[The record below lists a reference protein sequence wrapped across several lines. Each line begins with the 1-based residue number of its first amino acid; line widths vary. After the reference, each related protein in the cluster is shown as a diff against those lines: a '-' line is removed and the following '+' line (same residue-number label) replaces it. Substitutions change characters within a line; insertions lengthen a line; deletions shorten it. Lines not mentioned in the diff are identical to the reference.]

1 MNVIKKLV
9 GAMAVVAMALAFS
22 CCSETRPMKALVVS
36 GQNNH
41 NWQVSHKVLKLILD
55 NSGMFQTDIV
65 LTPAKGGD
73 MNGFNPEVDKYDV
86 VVLDYNGD
94 RWSASTDS
102 AFLQY
107 VRNGGGVVVYHA
119 ADNAFADWDEF
130 NRIIALGGWEG
141 RNEKSG
147 PYCYLK
153 EGKLVL
159 DDRPGPGGSH
169 GRQWEFSMHCRNA
182 GHPVTNGL
190 PDNWLHGQDE
200 LYDSMRGPA
209 NIKDLLYTA
218 SSDASTGGSGRE
230 EPLVFTVDYAN
241 ARIFHIMLGHCG
253 NNAEENPAMQCA
265 GFQTLLLRGAE
276 WAATGKV
283 RQPVPSDFPTSES
296 VSLRP
301 DYRMPASDVERLS
314 RIFRITVQN

>member
-9 GAMAVVAMALAFS
+9 GAMAIVAVLLAFS
-22 CCSETRPMKALVVS
+22 CCSETKPIKALVVS

-65 LTPAKGGD
+65 LTPEKGGD
-73 MNGFNPEVDKYDV
+73 MNEFKPEFDKYDV

-94 RWSASTDS
+94 RWSAETDS

-130 NRIIALGGWEG
+130 NRVIALGGWEG
-141 RNEKSG
+141 RNEKHG
-147 PYCYLK
+147 PYCYW
-153 EGKLVL
+153 ENGGLVL
-159 DDRPGPGGSH
+159 DETPGNGGSH
-169 GRQWEFSMHCRNA
+169 GQQREYAMHCRNA
-182 GHPVTNGL
+182 EHPVTKGL
-190 PDNWLHGQDE
+190 PDNWIHGKDE
-200 LYDSMRGPA
+200 MYDSMRGPA
-209 NIKDLLYTA
+209 NIKDLLYSGKA
-218 SSDASTGGSGRE
+218 EKETGGSGKE
-230 EPLVFTVDYAN
+230 EPLVFTVDYGK

-253 NNAEENPAMQCA
+253 PTVEDNPAMQCA

-276 WAATGKV
+276 WAATGNV
-283 RQPVPSDFPTSES
+283 TQSLPDDFPTNKA
-296 VSLRP
+296 VSLRKE
-301 DYRMPASDVERLS
+301 YTIVKK
-314 RIFRITVQN
+314 

>member
-1 MNVIKKLV
+1 MFIFRLLSKALV
-9 GAMAVVAMALAFS
+9 CISAAMTIIS
-22 CCSETRPMKALVVS
+22 CSDREPMKALIVS

-41 NWQVSHKVLKLILD
+41 NWPVSHKVLKQILD
-55 NSGMFQTDIV
+55 NSGIFVTDLAI
-65 LTPAKGGD
+65 TAPAGGD
-73 MNGFNPEVDKYDV
+73 MDGFRPDFDDYDV
-86 VVLDYNGD
+86 VILDYNGD
-94 RWSASTDS
+94 RWPAETDS
-102 AFLQY
+102 AFLEY
-107 VRNGGGVVVYHA
+107 VSNGGGVVVYHA
-119 ADNAFADWDEF
+119 ADNAFAGWEEY
-130 NRIIALGGWEG
+130 NRVIALGGWEG

-283 RQPVPSDFPTSES
+283 RQPAPSDFPTSES

>member
-9 GAMAVVAMALAFS
+9 GAMVVVAMTLAFS
-22 CCSETRPMKALVVS
+22 CCSETKPIKALVVS

-73 MNGFNPEVDKYDV
+73 MNEFNPEFDKYDV

-94 RWSASTDS
+94 RWSAETDS

-130 NRIIALGGWEG
+130 NWIVALGGWEG
-141 RNEKSG
+141 RNEKHG
-147 PYCYLK
+147 PYCYW
-153 EGKLVL
+153 ENGGLVL
-159 DDRPGPGGSH
+159 DETPGHGGSH
-169 GRQWEFSMHCRNA
+169 GQQREYAMYCRNA
-182 GHPVTNGL
+182 VHPITKGL
-190 PDNWLHGQDE
+190 PDNWMHGKDE
-200 LYDSMRGPA
+200 MYDSMRGPA
-209 NIKDLLYTA
+209 NIKDLLYSGKA
-218 SSDASTGGSGRE
+218 EKETGGSGKE
-230 EPLVFTVDYAN
+230 EPLVFTVDYGK

-253 NNAEENPAMQCA
+253 PTAEDNPAMQCA

-276 WAATGKV
+276 WAATGEV
-283 RQPVPSDFPTSES
+283 TQSLPADFPTDKL
-296 VSLRP
+296 VSLRKE
-301 DYRMPASDVERLS
+301 YR
-314 RIFRITVQN
+314 IIKK